1 MKKRIL
7 HIVGDSKYGGG
18 SVIIIRL
25 ALAAME
31 AGFEVDVLATDPVF
45 QNALKA
51 SGIGVVSLDC
61 IWRDIRPFRDVLGLL
76 RLRRYLVAHHYDI
89 VHTHTSKAGF
99 VGRAAAWRAKA
110 PAIVHTV
117 HGFAFHEESSWAA
130 LRAYAFLERRAAH
143 WCHRLVTVSLFHRQ
157 WALDLGIGDPERV
170 VAISNGISAARLA
183 QSRSSEAVRKELG
196 IAPGAV
202 VVMVP
207 GRLAPQKGL
216 EYLVEAFALLI
227 RRGQRD
233 VVLVIVGDGVLREP
247 LQQQSRALGID
258 ARVVFAGYREDIGDV
273 VSASD
278 YIVLPS
284 LREGLSIALLEAMA
298 AGKPI
303 VTTSIGSNL
312 EATDNGRVAR
322 IVPPKD
328 AVALADSMEYLLQH
342 PDVAGELGRAAQE
355 RFEACY
361 TEKRMLDAYLSLY
374 HDLLDERRNT

>member
-7 HIVGDSKYGGG
+7 HVVGDSKYGGG

-31 AGFEVDVLATDPVF
+31 AGFDVDVLATDPVF
-45 QNALKA
+45 QDALKA
-51 SGIGVVSLDC
+51 NGIGVVPLHC
-61 IWRDIRPFRDVLGLL
+61 IWRDIRPFRDIAGLW
-76 RLRRYLVAHHYDI
+76 RLRRYLVAHPYDI

-99 VGRAAAWRAKA
+99 VGRAAAWMAKV

-117 HGFAFHEESSWAA
+117 HGFAFHEESSQVA
-130 LRAYAFLERRAAH
+130 LRAYSFLERRAAH
-143 WCHRLVTVSLFHRQ
+143 WCHRLVTVSRFHRQ
-157 WALDLGIGDPERV
+157 WALELGIGYPGQI
-170 VAISNGISAARLA
+170 VAIPNGIPAMRVAP
-183 QSRSSEAVRKELG
+183 SRSSEAVRTELG
-196 IAPGAV
+196 IAPGTVA
-202 VVMVP
+202 VMVP

-216 EYLVEAFALLI
+216 EYLVEAFELLA

-233 VVLVIVGDGVLREP
+233 VVLVIVGDGILREP
-247 LQQQSRALGID
+247 LQQKCRELGIED
-258 ARVVFAGYREDIGDV
+258 RVVFTGYREDIGDV

-328 AVALADSMEYLLQH
+328 VVALADSIEYLLQH
-342 PDVAGELGRAAQE
+342 PDVAGDMGKAARE

-361 TEKRMLDAYLSLY
+361 TEKRMLDDYLSLY
-374 HDLLDERRNT
+374 HELLDERRKA

>member
-7 HIVGDSKYGGG
+7 HVVGDSKYGGG

-31 AGFEVDVLATDPVF
+31 DGFDVDVLATDPVF
-45 QNALKA
+45 QDALKA
-51 SGIGVVSLDC
+51 QGIGVVALDC
-61 IWRDIRPFRDVLGLL
+61 IWRDIRPLRDVFGLW
-76 RLRRYLVAHHYDI
+76 RLRRYLSSHPYDI

-99 VGRAAAWRAKA
+99 VGRAAAWMAKV
-110 PAIVHTV
+110 PAVVHTV
-117 HGFAFHEESSWAA
+117 HGFAFHEESSRAA
-130 LRAYAFLERRAAH
+130 LRVYSFLERRAAN
-143 WCHRLVTVSLFHRQ
+143 WCHRLVTVSHYHRR
-157 WALDLGIGDPERV
+157 WALELGIGDSARI
-170 VAISNGISAARLA
+170 VAIPNGIPATRVA
-183 QSRSSEAVRKELG
+183 QSRSSEAVRAELG
-196 IAPGAV
+196 ITPGAK
-202 VVMVP
+202 VVMAP

-216 EYLVEAFALLI
+216 EYLLEAFDLLSS
-227 RRGQRD
+227 RGQRD

-247 LQQQSRALGID
+247 LKQTCRELGID
-258 ARVVFAGYREDIGDV
+258 DRVIFTGYREDIGDV

-328 AVALADSMEYLLQH
+328 VVALADSIEYLFQH
-342 PDVAGELGRAAQE
+342 PDVARGLGQGAKE

-361 TEKRMLDAYLSLY
+361 TERRMLDAYLSLY
-374 HDLLDERRNT
+374 HELSDEGRSA

>member
-7 HIVGDSKYGGG
+7 HVVGDSKYGGG

-31 AGFEVDVLATDPVF
+31 DGFDVDVLATDPVF
-45 QNALKA
+45 QDALKA
-51 SGIGVVSLDC
+51 QGIGVVALDC
-61 IWRDIRPFRDVLGLL
+61 IWRDIRPLRDVFGLW
-76 RLRRYLVAHHYDI
+76 RLRRYLSSHPYDI

-99 VGRAAAWRAKA
+99 VGRAAAWMAKV
-110 PAIVHTV
+110 PAVVHTV
-117 HGFAFHEESSWAA
+117 HGFAFHEESSRAA
-130 LRAYAFLERRAAH
+130 LRVYSFLERRAAN
-143 WCHRLVTVSLFHRQ
+143 WCHRLVTVSHYHRR
-157 WALDLGIGDPERV
+157 WALELGIGDSARI
-170 VAISNGISAARLA
+170 VAIPNGIPATRVA
-183 QSRSSEAVRKELG
+183 QSRSSEAVRAELG
-196 IAPGAV
+196 ITPGAK
-202 VVMVP
+202 VVMAP

-216 EYLVEAFALLI
+216 EYLLEAFDLLSS
-227 RRGQRD
+227 RGQRD
-233 VVLVIVGDGVLREP
+233 VVLVVVGDGVLREP
-247 LQQQSRALGID
+247 LKQTCRELGID
-258 ARVVFAGYREDIGDV
+258 DRVIFTGYREDIGDV

-303 VTTSIGSNL
+303 VTTSIGSNQ

-328 AVALADSMEYLLQH
+328 VVALADSIEYLLQH
-342 PDVAGELGRAAQE
+342 PDVARGLGQGAKE

-361 TEKRMLDAYLSLY
+361 TERRMLDAYLSLY
-374 HDLLDERRNT
+374 HELSDEGRSA